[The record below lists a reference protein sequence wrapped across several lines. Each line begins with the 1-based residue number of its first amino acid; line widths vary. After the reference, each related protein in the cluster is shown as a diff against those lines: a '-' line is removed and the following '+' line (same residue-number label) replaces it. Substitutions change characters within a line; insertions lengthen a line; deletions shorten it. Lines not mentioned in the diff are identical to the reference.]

1 MAGILFKIA
10 WISHSQFKCIY
21 LKNEKKFLNFL
32 FHFWNIHQ
40 ILNVLKEQMIVIANV
55 FPILQTLKNVVRP
68 LSKKPHFRTRFD
80 NQHVKASQI
89 LTKSP
94 WECFCH
100 VFSSFPRKLIC
111 KMSHLVLGEILTGDG
126 KCSVQDCKNLPLPIQ
141 MQLSGK
147 RKTFCEFFVPF
158 LQSTSSYKVLKEKM
172 IVIANVFPKLQ
183 SVTNFFRP
191 LSKKR
196 CFRTRFD
203 SQHMKAS
210 QIVAKSPWEH
220 FYHLLLSFSGRFI
233 LKLSPLVL
241 DEVLRVFVN
250 TLTSHDKYRVQD
262 YENSQLPIQMQLSE
276 KRKTFPLFFVPF
288 LESTSNF
295 KCFEKKDD
303 RHS

>member
-1 MAGILFKIA
+1 
-10 WISHSQFKCIY
+10 
-21 LKNEKKFLNFL
+21 
-32 FHFWNIHQ
+32 
-40 ILNVLKEQMIVIANV
+40 
-55 FPILQTLKNVVRP
+55 
-68 LSKKPHFRTRFD
+68 
-80 NQHVKASQI
+80 
-89 LTKSP
+89 
-94 WECFCH
+94 
-100 VFSSFPRKLIC
+100 
-111 KMSHLVLGEILTGDG
+111 MSHLVLGEILGVFVNILTGDG

-196 CFRTRFD
+196 RFRTRFD

-210 QIVAKSPWEH
+210 QIVAKSPWER

-276 KRKTFPLFFVPF
+276 KRKTFPQFFVPF